1 MSPSAHQTVSAMS
14 SAIMLD
20 NNNTASTRPTYKR
33 LASQTLEPA
42 SAKRPHFRRGD
53 TNFNPTNDDA
63 FDSDATSDA
72 ERSVTSERSYSGHEH
87 YVSAGPNGPTY
98 GRGWSG
104 PMMNGYTNGAR
115 RMSEPAV
122 AATRMAMR
130 MPAGTKP

>member
-1 MSPSAHQTVSAMS
+1 
-14 SAIMLD
+14 MLD
-20 NNNTASTRPTYKR
+20 NSNIASTRPTYKR

-87 YVSAGPNGPTY
+87 YVTAGPNGPTY

-104 PMMNGYTNGAR
+104 PMMRGYTNGAR

-130 MPAGTKP
+130 MPAGAKP